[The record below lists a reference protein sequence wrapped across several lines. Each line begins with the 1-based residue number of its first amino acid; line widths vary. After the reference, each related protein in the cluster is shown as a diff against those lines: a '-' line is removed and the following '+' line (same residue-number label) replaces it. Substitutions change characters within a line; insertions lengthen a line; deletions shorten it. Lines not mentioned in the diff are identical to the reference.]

1 VSGNKPQAHARTD
14 SSNDQVVRL
23 LDRGK
28 LPLIHSLPFTP
39 DPSLFDVASGRLYCC
54 LLRHISPVP
63 IVIVLALFCLPLFV
77 GLGRTDLQNDEAIYS
92 FAVDRI
98 LETGDWLTPKISPS
112 ESVPF
117 FEKPPLKFW
126 IVAASIRLRLLP
138 HNEFGLRFW
147 DALFGSAAF
156 LYVFLIGRRLAGPLC
171 GVVAAGVLFV
181 HAPLIFDHGLR
192 SNNMEAALLL
202 AYCGGMYHF
211 VEWTRAPRRASAVA
225 VALFFVLGFMT
236 KFVAALFLPLVIAL
250 AVAVVP
256 QWRRQVVRGWR
267 DWGAATG
274 VAVVLIV
281 PWFVYEHVRF
291 GSVFWHVLFGEHVFK
306 RMTVSID
313 PSHVHPWNYYLVLL
327 YHALRYSETLPLA
340 VAGGVLLSIDAVRRR
355 RGEGVLILLW
365 FAAPMLLISCS
376 PSKIYHYTYPFLPPL
391 GIAAGLVPA
400 WLWRTLQ
407 PHAGP
412 TGDLVQRW
420 LASRNARV
428 TAFLRRPA
436 VAYPLLAIPAAA
448 IVLAALAAVG
458 MPVRWTIGRTV
469 VLRNA
474 QVLRPWIVA
483 FVLTAIVGRASYVA
497 RLLIPLIIVALMP
510 FAAYRATLVRLPL
523 EKHPQR
529 DARDCVLGIIGAD
542 PPPGVHVQIMAGSF
556 LHSYYYYFRRFGPW
570 EWVDHPDDPVLYA
583 NLHGPAVHRPVLVSD
598 QRYLDFRAHL
608 RGADD
613 AFLTALSQAAGVPR
627 ASVSRRAADMSD
639 PMVSFGNVLLV
650 LPGRYRACSA
660 DARAPAVR

>member
-1 VSGNKPQAHARTD
+1 M
-14 SSNDQVVRL
+14 
-23 LDRGK
+23 
-28 LPLIHSLPFTP
+28 
-39 DPSLFDVASGRLYCC
+39 
-54 LLRHISPVP
+54 
-63 IVIVLALFCLPLFV
+63 IVLALFCLPLFV

-98 LETGDWLTPKISPS
+98 LETGEWLTPKVSPS
-112 ESVPF
+112 ESLPF
-117 FEKPPLKFW
+117 LEKPPLKFW
-126 IVAASIRLRLLP
+126 IVAAPIRLRLLP
-138 HNEFGLRFW
+138 HTEFGLRFW

-156 LYVFLIGRRLAGPLC
+156 IYVLLIGRRVAGPVC
-171 GVVAAGVLFV
+171 GMVAVAVLFV
-181 HAPLIFDHGLR
+181 HWPLVFDHGLR
-192 SNNMEAALLL
+192 SNTMEAALLL
-202 AYCGGMYHF
+202 AYCGGIYHF
-211 VEWTRAPRRASAVA
+211 LEWTRAPRRASAVA

-256 QWRRQVVRGWR
+256 QWRRPVVRGWR
-267 DWGAATG
+267 DWAAATG

-291 GSVFWHVLFGEHVFK
+291 GSTFWDVLFSEHVFQ

-313 PSHVHPWNYYLVLL
+313 PTHLHPWNYYLVLL
-327 YHALRYSETLPLA
+327 YDALRYSETLALA
-340 VAGGVLLSIDAVRRR
+340 VAGGVLVSIDAVRRR
-355 RGEGVLILLW
+355 RGEDVLLLLW
-365 FAAPMLLISCS
+365 FAAPMILISCS

-391 GIAAGLVPA
+391 AIASGLVPA

-436 VAYPLLAIPAAA
+436 AAYVLLAVAAGA
-448 IVLAALAAVG
+448 IVLAVLAAVAI
-458 MPVRWTIGRTV
+458 PVRWRISRTL

-483 FVLTAIVGRASYVA
+483 FVLTALAGRVSFVA
-497 RLLIPLIIVALMP
+497 RLLIPLVIVTLMP
-510 FAAYRATLVRLPL
+510 SVAYRATLSRLPL

-529 DARDCVLGIIGAD
+529 DARDCVLGLIGPD
-542 PPPGVHVQIMAGSF
+542 PPPGVHVQITAGGF
-556 LHSYYYYFRRFGPW
+556 LHPYYYYFRRFGPW
-570 EWVDHPDDPVLYA
+570 EWIDEPDDPVLYA
-583 NLHGPAVHRPVLVSD
+583 NLRGPSARRPVLVSD

-613 AFLTALSQAAGVPR
+613 AFLTALAQAAGVPR
-627 ASVSRRAADMSD
+627 GSVSRHTADMSE
-639 PMVSFGNVLLV
+639 PMVSFGNVLLL
-650 LPGRYRACSA
+650 LPGRYRPCSA